1 MKNSLELKEMRSDLI
16 SKLEVMKEVATNEE
30 RDLTQE
36 ENTEMDSI
44 LNKVDDLDVKI
55 TRAEKVEKSIRESA
69 LVSGGAVNKNDI
81 SESKEARD
89 YSFQD
94 AMRSAYTG
102 KIEGLV
108 KEMDQEA
115 RNEAR
120 YTGQTFKGL
129 AIPSAVLESRAAVE
143 KDAVNSSQTMA
154 FTDQLEA
161 NLVLASA
168 GANFYSG
175 VTNMKFPVISA
186 VNSAF
191 LPESG
196 GSAAAANGTASSLTL
211 SPKKLIS
218 VVNVSAEAMM
228 QNASLEAALRR
239 NMAGSIAA
247 TLENALL
254 YGGTDITNAPAS
266 IFTDAAAGSTA
277 AFSGA
282 TAITLETT
290 CLDNGVRLEG
300 ARMAYLMNSVAYAAI
315 KASPIVTNVSGAYDY
330 RTKEVNGY
338 FSFMSSNVG
347 AGGTDHATK
356 AFVLFG
362 DFSKVHIA
370 QFGGLD
376 VLFDPYTGGATGEP
390 RMIVTSLVDGDAVQ
404 NDTAFANLI
413 EG

>member
-1 MKNSLELKEMRSDLI
+1 MKNSIELKEMRSDLI

-30 RDLTQE
+30 RDLTTE
-36 ENTEMDSI
+36 ENTEMDSV
-44 LNKVDDLDVKI
+44 LEEVDVLDKKI
-55 TRAEKVEKSIRESA
+55 TRAEKVEKSIRDSA
-69 LVSGGAVNKNDI
+69 LVAGVKVNDNIKD
-81 SESKEARD
+81 SKEVRD

-102 KIEGLV
+102 EVSGLV

-115 RNEAR
+115 RSQSV
-120 YTGQTFKGL
+120 YTGQTFRGL
-129 AIPSAVLESRAAVE
+129 AIPSCVLETRAQVGAS
-143 KDAVNSSQTMA
+143 AVNATEVMS

-175 VTNMKFPVISA
+175 VNNMKFPVISA

-191 LPESG
+191 MPESG
-196 GSAAAANGTASSLTL
+196 GTAAAANGTASSLTL

-218 VVNVSAEAMM
+218 VVNVSNEALM

-254 YGGTDITNAPAS
+254 NGGSDVTNAPAS
-266 IFTDAAAGSTA
+266 IFTDAAAASTA
-277 AFSGA
+277 AFSGS

-290 CLDNGVRLEG
+290 CLDNGTKLEG
-300 ARMAYLMNSVAYAAI
+300 ARMAYLMNSTAYAAI
-315 KASPIVTNVSGAYDY
+315 KTAAQVSNVSPSYDN

-338 FSFMSSNVG
+338 YSFMSSNVG
-347 AGGTDHATK
+347 ADGTSASTK

-376 VLFDPYTGGATGEP
+376 ILFDPYTGGATGEP

-404 NDTAFANLI
+404 NSTAFANLI
-413 EG
+413 EA